1 MTLQTLESVLKV
13 NYSTQVSHKHGQGQD
28 LTQPPS
34 SLTVTKTRMD
44 RDYTCIMLI
53 LVTSM
58 EASSWNFSGTSLNER
73 RNRKLYQ
80 IDQLSGHLLHKPF
93 MWAPSRALQ
102 NSSVLTQS
110 LFLPAISINLTQLDL
125 ACNPNVMLAIS
136 EATSVSSI
144 KCPRKWVPFKYMSSV
159 PFFPTSSAPT
169 LPYLCLSVDILKK
182 IYFNMNF

>member
-13 NYSTQVSHKHGQGQD
+13 NYSTQVSHKHGQGRD

-144 KCPRKWVPFKYMSSV
+144 KCPRKWVPFKYTSSV